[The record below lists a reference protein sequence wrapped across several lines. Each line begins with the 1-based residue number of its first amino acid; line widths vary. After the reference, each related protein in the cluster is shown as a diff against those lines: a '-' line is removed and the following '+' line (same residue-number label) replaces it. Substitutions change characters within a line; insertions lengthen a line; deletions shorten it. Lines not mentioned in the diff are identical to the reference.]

1 MLKKTIE
8 SLNPYVPEVPLA
20 DLEKQL
26 GVPKIV
32 RMSANENPFGTSDQ
46 VRQAVLNWNFNQA
59 RDYPDGDAEQLR
71 QAVAD
76 FVQVDPKQ
84 LLFGC
89 GLDEVIELVA
99 RTFIEPGDEVL
110 EPWPTFSEYKLHAEI
125 EDAKIVDVPVNDTTG
140 QFDLEALAAAIT
152 PKTKLIWLCNPN
164 NPTGTYL
171 QPEAIRDFLKKVPAN
186 VLVLLDEAYM
196 EFVTEVAQPSA
207 LPLLKEFDNLVLMRT
222 FSKIYGLASFRVGYA
237 VIPKALISSMQ
248 SVRLPYNLNTL
259 SQVAALAALQDQDFV
274 ATTRKRVAEARQS
287 WEAFLDQQGL
297 HYYHSQANFVF
308 FNAPRGD
315 ALKDYLLKN
324 GYLVRS
330 GLRPDWLRI
339 TYGST
344 EQNAAVQKLIT
355 TFYAAA

>member
-1 MLKKTIE
+1 MLKKAIKR
-8 SLNPYVPEVPLA
+8 LNPYVPEVPLA

-76 FVQVDPKQ
+76 FVKVDPKQ

-125 EDAKIVDVPVNDTTG
+125 ENAKVVDIPVDEATG
-140 QFDLEALAAAIT
+140 QFDLQALAAAIT

-171 QPEAIRDFLKKVPAN
+171 QPDAIRTFLKQVPAD
-186 VLVLLDEAYM
+186 VLVLLDEAYID
-196 EFVTEVAQPSA
+196 FVTEVAQPSA

-248 SVRLPYNLNTL
+248 AVRLPYNLNTL
-259 SQVAALAALQDQDFV
+259 SQVAALAALKDQNFV
-274 ATTRKRVAEARQS
+274 LETRKRVAAARKT
-287 WEAFLDQQGL
+287 WADFLTQQGL
-297 HYYHSQANFVF
+297 KYYHSQANFVF
-308 FNAPRGD
+308 FQAPRAD
-315 ALKDYLLKN
+315 ALKDYLVKH
-324 GYLVRS
+324 GYLVRN

-339 TYGST
+339 TYGSA
-344 EQNAAVQKLIT
+344 EQNKAVQKLIQ
-355 TFYAAA
+355 TFYAG